1 MYKVKD
7 LQWTKIDAV
16 TIGTVGEQMTV
27 SYYSYPATEQDAG
40 KIGSI
45 MVLF

>member
-27 SYYSYPATEQDAG
+27 SYYSYPATAQDAG
-40 KIGSI
+40 KIGS